1 MKQAELMHNNVTNTL
16 YVDYSHF
23 GLFFPDMDFGD
34 ILIQG
39 FYRYEPFLRKAVHQ
53 FMFKLYPETKETD
66 IFYVS
71 FYRPKHVYKYFYF
84 SSSS

>member
-1 MKQAELMHNNVTNTL
+1 MHNNVTNTL